1 MQSIV
6 GCWLPGACGSA
17 MVRRGVPPGK
27 PLPLPPHTRGVMD
40 IKSLIKERDRED
52 EGVDVPIY
60 PRGFE
65 PDPEAEEQPAPITF
79 TMLGRDATAVKD
91 VLDRQA
97 REWQSEVRKSK
108 GKFPKIDPAK
118 TYANRVDVA
127 VAALI
132 GWTLNDP

>member
-1 MQSIV
+1 
-6 GCWLPGACGSA
+6 
-17 MVRRGVPPGK
+17 
-27 PLPLPPHTRGVMD
+27 MD

-132 GWTLNDP
+132 GWTLNDPLNDANARHVLADRHYLEQAERGIYEHASFFEKA

>member
-1 MQSIV
+1 
-6 GCWLPGACGSA
+6 
-17 MVRRGVPPGK
+17 
-27 PLPLPPHTRGVMD
+27 MD

-52 EGVDVPIY
+52 EGVEVPIY

-65 PDPEAEEQPAPITF
+65 PDPEAEDQAAPITF

-97 REWQSEVRKSK
+97 REWQAEIRKSK

-127 VAALI
+127 VAALVE
-132 GWTLNDP
+132 WDLDDPMTDANARAIFADRHYLEQAERGIYEHASFFEKA